1 MLPAG
6 WNRCSAAARKVV
18 CWLLIL
24 LTPASTLF
32 ADTALGMLSA
42 QGTIRV
48 NGRRSQP
55 RQSVFAGD
63 HLETALSS
71 QATLSLNGALIVMTE
86 KSAITLATDAVQ
98 IDFGST
104 LISTTNRALPAR
116 ASDLVIV
123 PEAKAPARFL
133 VRDLPDKVE
142 VAALNG
148 TISVHNGDETTQVQA
163 GNSATFDTSG
173 KKDKAGKWP
182 PPKTRPWYQNDDL
195 GITIAVATAVSAGV
209 AVGIRNALD
218 ASPH

>member
-1 MLPAG
+1 VLPAG
-6 WNRCSAAARKVV
+6 SNRYAAAVRQTL

-24 LTPASTLF
+24 LVPASTLF

-48 NGRRSQP
+48 NGSRSQA

-71 QATLSLNGALIVMTE
+71 QATVSMNGALVVMTE
-86 KSAITLATDAVQ
+86 KTAITLAADAVQ
-98 IDFGST
+98 IDSGST
-104 LISTTNRALPAR
+104 LISTTNRPLPAR
-116 ASDLVIV
+116 ASDLLIV
-123 PEAKAPARFL
+123 PEPKAPARFL

-173 KKDKAGKWP
+173 KKDKAGRWP

-195 GITIAVATAVSAGV
+195 GTTITVLTAVSAGV
-209 AVGIRNALD
+209 AVGIKNALD